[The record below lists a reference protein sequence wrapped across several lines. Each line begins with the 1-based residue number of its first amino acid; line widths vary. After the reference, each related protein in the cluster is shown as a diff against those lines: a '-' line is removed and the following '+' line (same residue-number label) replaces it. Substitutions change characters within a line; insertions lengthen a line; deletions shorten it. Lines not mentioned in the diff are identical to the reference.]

1 MSCKTVHKFMKNL
14 YPEISFWESE
24 KRNMALSA
32 FLTRSAHISIWPF
45 LILVANPI
53 AILLGLFPEKGERKT
68 RAKANSITLN
78 YDIYFMRALEEPMAG
93 DRTGCEEPLCRRI
106 SFQRRLLEGQP
117 TRGITIK

>member
-53 AILLGLFPEKGERKT
+53 AILLGLFPRK
-68 RAKANSITLN
+68 
-78 YDIYFMRALEEPMAG
+78 
-93 DRTGCEEPLCRRI
+93 RRKENK
-106 SFQRRLLEGQP
+106 SQSQQHNPQL
-117 TRGITIK
+117 